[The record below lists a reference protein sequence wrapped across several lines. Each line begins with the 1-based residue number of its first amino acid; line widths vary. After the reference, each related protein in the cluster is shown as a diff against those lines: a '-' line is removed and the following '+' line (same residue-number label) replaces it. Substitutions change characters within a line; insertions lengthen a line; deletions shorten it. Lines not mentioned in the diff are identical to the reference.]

1 MNLKEYKITAY
12 ADSVAALPDY
22 PSDAGYSAA
31 QLKAIFDGRTDN
43 EIKQKFN
50 ALIDELVTR
59 FGQVEVD
66 IADEVEAHNG
76 ISDAHQGLFST
87 IHERIAEIIGDNIS
101 IHIALDEKAG
111 SEAVDELSGRVSISE
126 ADIAMLFG
134 IAENKVDKVEGK
146 GLSTY
151 DFNDEWKQSIQN
163 SFNEAI
169 YAQMDIDSHR
179 GEKNNP
185 HHVTAEQVGLGNVDN
200 TPDSDKYVAYAL
212 NAEFDLMGNLI
223 HETYATKAEIKED
236 LGEIEAIAKG
246 RATGYVFNTLEDL
259 DSWLSDTAN
268 TANLVLGDNLYI
280 RATDVPDYWWDG
292 AEKQQLETQKVDLAE
307 YVKNTDYASSS
318 QVGVVKVVDWA
329 GTAVNG
335 SGQIYLVKA
344 TNSEIDTRVGDYKP
358 IVPTNLEYA
367 VKSVGDGYYA
377 TVEQIG
383 DIEAALDALHAYAVA
398 LIGGEAE

>member
-1 MNLKEYKITAY
+1 MSLENLKITAY

-31 QLKAIFDGRTDN
+31 QLKEIFDGRTDK
-43 EIKQKFN
+43 EIKEKFN
-50 ALIDELVTR
+50 ALIDELITR

-66 IADEVEAHNG
+66 IADEVETHNG

-151 DFNDEWKQSIQN
+151 DFNDEWKQSIRN

-185 HHVTAEQVGLGNVDN
+185 HHVTAAQVGALTADSLNDELG
-200 TPDSDKYVAYAL
+200 KYIPPMENDIGALQEDVAML
-212 NAEFDLMGNLI
+212 
-223 HETYATKAEIKED
+223 
-236 LGEIEAIAKG
+236 
-246 RATGYVFNTLEDL
+246 
-259 DSWLSDTAN
+259 
-268 TANLVLGDNLYI
+268 
-280 RATDVPDYWWDG
+280 
-292 AEKQQLETQKVDLAE
+292 Q
-307 YVKNTDYASSS
+307 
-318 QVGVVKVVDWA
+318 
-329 GTAVNG
+329 
-335 SGQIYLVKA
+335 
-344 TNSEIDTRVGDYKP
+344 
-358 IVPTNLEYA
+358 
-367 VKSVGDGYYA
+367 
-377 TVEQIG
+377 EQIG
-383 DIEAALDALHAYAVA
+383 DIEAALDALHAYAEA
-398 LIGGEAE
+398 LIRGEVE